1 MGVSYPP
8 FRRFHTCEMRL
19 TEFWRRMRAH
29 FGESYA
35 DSWARDYVLAPLEGR
50 TVDQALADGESAKT
64 VWRAVCQVE
73 NVSSRLR

>member
-1 MGVSYPP
+1 
-8 FRRFHTCEMRL
+8 MRL

-29 FGESYA
+29 FGDSYA
-35 DSWARDYVLAPLEGR
+35 ESWAADYVVAPLGGR
-50 TVDQALADGESAKT
+50 TVQQALAEGESAKT